1 VKLRGGYNRSIRA
14 PNISELFLP
23 VQENFPAATDPCSS
37 ATSNPFRAGS
47 NPDKAKVEALCV
59 AQGIP
64 AGSLGTYT
72 QPASQI
78 KSFIGGDQTLK
89 PETADGYSFGVV
101 FQSESDSEWLRSL
114 NVSLDYYRIKIDD
127 VINNLSTSSV
137 IGRCFNQLNS
147 NPTFDPSNQFCQ
159 LFTRQTTGNLG
170 ITDVVTITDNLSSWK
185 GSGVDVNLNWG
196 VPLSVFGASERAG
209 KLDFKLLMTHLLS
222 RSQQETNVDPFIE
235 RDGTIS
241 STVGSSYP
249 QNKGVLAT
257 FYTVGSW
264 QFRYN
269 LRYVDSLDVVNNDAT
284 LTASTGVKPAVPT
297 YLYHDLTAKWAIN
310 DMFALTGGVTNI
322 ADKDPPVYT
331 TSSGVG
337 IQANTDPSTYDVLGR
352 RYFLNVTM
360 KF

>member
-1 VKLRGGYNRSIRA
+1 
-14 PNISELFLP
+14 
-23 VQENFPAATDPCSS
+23 
-37 ATSNPFRAGS
+37 
-47 NPDKAKVEALCV
+47 
-59 AQGIP
+59 
-64 AGSLGTYT
+64 
-72 QPASQI
+72 
-78 KSFIGGDQTLK
+78 
-89 PETADGYSFGVV
+89 
-101 FQSESDSEWLRSL
+101 
-114 NVSLDYYRIKIDD
+114 
-127 VINNLSTSSV
+127 
-137 IGRCFNQLNS
+137 
-147 NPTFDPSNQFCQ
+147 
-159 LFTRQTTGNLG
+159 
-170 ITDVVTITDNLSSWK
+170 
-185 GSGVDVNLNWG
+185 
-196 VPLSVFGASERAG
+196 
-209 KLDFKLLMTHLLS
+209 MTHLLS